1 MYISNY
7 KLLYANK
14 LTGSKYNMQ
23 SMKKV
28 KITILKTTLDEELAK
43 EYGVDG
49 LSSCPLMNEGQVFYA
64 DYAKPKDFVMKHGRP
79 FINMCLH

>member
-14 LTGSKYNMQ
+14 LTGSKSNMQ

-64 DYAKPKDFVMKHGRP
+64 DYAKPE
-79 FINMCLH
+79 